1 MNKRLLILFITA
13 LSIMSCNIYKP
24 YSRQEVKTDSLYGE
38 DVPTVDSTSL
48 GTMKWKEVF
57 TDPILQSL
65 IERGIKNNTNLA
77 EARLGVEQA
86 RAALSN
92 ARLNLLPTLA
102 LTPEASATSFDHSK
116 AVQTYNLPIVSS
128 WQIDIFKKLG
138 NKKLQ
143 AKAVYLQTKE
153 YQQAVQTSLV
163 ANIANAYYTL
173 LMLDEQYSITRK
185 TYTNLNQTLEM
196 TKALM
201 DAGKSNQAAVSQIQA
216 QCYSVNAAME
226 DFKKSISDVE
236 GSLSVVL
243 KETPHKIERGNIKD
257 IVLPNEFSLG
267 FPIQL
272 LSNRPDVR
280 ASEYNLQQY
289 YYGLNVARASFYPTI
304 NLSGSAG
311 WTNNAGAMILNPGK
325 LLASAL
331 GSLTQPLFNGGALR
345 ANLKVAQSQFK
356 GAQLQ
361 FEQKLLDAGN
371 EVNTYYTQCQNAQ
384 KKLILRKK
392 QVKSLR
398 KALKSAK
405 LLMENSNSTYL
416 SVLTAYNT
424 LLSAQTSEVYDWFEG
439 VQGVVNLYQALGGG
453 QN

>member
-1 MNKRLLILFITA
+1 ML
-13 LSIMSCNIYKP
+13 SCNIYKP

-38 DVPTVDSTSL
+38 DVPTIDSTSL

-57 TDPILQSL
+57 TDTMLQDL
-65 IERGIKNNTNLA
+65 ISKGLKNNTNLA
-77 EARLGVEQA
+77 EARLNVEQA
-86 RAALSN
+86 SAALSN

-102 LTPEASATSFDHSK
+102 LAPEVSATSYDHSK
-116 AVQTYNLPIVSS
+116 AVQTYSLPVVAS

-143 AKAVYLQTKE
+143 TKAAYLQTKE

-216 QCYSVNAAME
+216 QCYSVKAAME
-226 DFKKSISDVE
+226 DLKKSISDVE

-311 WTNNAGAMILNPGK
+311 WTNNAGSMILNPGK

-345 ANLKVAQSQFK
+345 ANLKVAQAQLKS
-356 GAQLQ
+356 AQLQ

-371 EVNTYYTQCQNAQ
+371 EVNTYYTQCQNSQ

-398 KALKSAK
+398 IALKSAK
-405 LLMENSNSTYL
+405 LLMENSNNTYL
-416 SVLTAYNT
+416 SVLTAHNT
-424 LLSAQTSEVYDWFEG
+424 LLSAQTSEVSDWFEG

>member
-1 MNKRLLILFITA
+1 
-13 LSIMSCNIYKP
+13 MSCNIYKP
-24 YSRQEVKTDSLYGE
+24 YSRTEVKTDELYGE

-57 TDPILQSL
+57 TDPMLQSL
-65 IERGIKNNTNLA
+65 IERGLKNNTNLA
-77 EARLGVEQA
+77 EARLNVEQA

-102 LTPEASATSFDHSK
+102 LAPEVSATSFDHSK
-116 AVQTYNLPIVSS
+116 AVQTYNLPVVAS

-143 AKAVYLQTKE
+143 ARAAYLQTKE
-153 YQQAVQTSLV
+153 YEQAVQTSLI

-173 LMLDEQYSITRK
+173 LMLDEQYRITRK
-185 TYTNLNQTLEM
+185 TYNNLKQTLDM

-201 DAGKSNQAAVSQIQA
+201 EAGKSNQAAVSQIRA
-216 QCYSVNAAME
+216 QSYSVKAAMG
-226 DFKKSISDVE
+226 DLKKSISDVE

-243 KETPHKIERGNIKD
+243 KETPHNIERGNIRNV
-257 IVLPNEFSLG
+257 VLPDEFSVGL
-267 FPIQL
+267 PIQL

-280 ASEYNLQQY
+280 ASEFNLQQF

-304 NLSGSAG
+304 TLSGSAG

-345 ANLKVAQSQFK
+345 ANLKVAKAQLES
-356 GAQLQ
+356 AQLQ

-384 KKLILRKK
+384 SKLVLRKK

-398 KALKSAK
+398 KALESAK

-416 SVLTAYNT
+416 EVLIAHNT
-424 LLSAQTSEVYDWFEG
+424 LLSAQTSQVSDWFES
-439 VQGVVNLYQALGGG
+439 VQGIVNLYQALGGG